1 MFFEFIGLREVT
13 MKEPCSDFA
22 ERGKMI
28 SNGPLRIS

>member
-13 MKEPCSDFA
+13 MKELCSDFA

-28 SNGPLRIS
+28 SNGP